1 MVNKDGRSMHGVAF
15 DSNITSV
22 NFENDDDFL
31 KGYEYYNQREDI
43 KVINNSH
50 GLSVLFDTQ
59 GADFNSFDD
68 LKEIYESDDTLA
80 IGYKVAMAN
89 YNKLLIN
96 ANGNEGTLDPLVN
109 ALGGTVFEEL
119 KHNLIG
125 VSAINSY
132 FLSI

>member
-1 MVNKDGRSMHGVAF
+1 
-15 DSNITSV
+15 
-22 NFENDDDFL
+22 
-31 KGYEYYNQREDI
+31 
-43 KVINNSH
+43 
-50 GLSVLFDTQ
+50 
-59 GADFNSFDD
+59 
-68 LKEIYESDDTLA
+68 
-80 IGYKVAMAN
+80 MAN